1 MFIPEHA
8 LPVALAIDG
17 LTLREPTA
25 NGQLREAVALAR
37 AARCTLLQ
45 LDGKLP
51 GLRARELDRSARR
64 EVAAILRREGLG
76 LSGID
81 LWIPPAH
88 FSQSQHVDRATEA
101 VREACSLAAD
111 VARLLGSTQPLVC
124 IELPADARDGV
135 LDAIATAASS
145 AGTLVADFGQLVQSL
160 TPAVPVGGPIGLGFD
175 PAADLLAGRDPTVTL
190 AALGRRVITA
200 RLTDAQ
206 NFGRCTVGLGR
217 LDIAAFKA
225 TLAVATSARSVTL
238 DLRGVSVGLNAL
250 KPSVNAWT
258 GV

>member
-1 MFIPEHA
+1 MLSPEHT

-17 LTLREPTA
+17 LALREPTA
-25 NGQLREAVALAR
+25 SGQLREAVTLAR
-37 AARCTLLQ
+37 AARCRLLQ

-101 VREACSLAAD
+101 VREACALAAD
-111 VARLLGSTQPLVC
+111 IARLVGSAQPQVC
-124 IELPADARDGV
+124 IELPIDARDGV
-135 LDAIATAASS
+135 LDVISAAASS
-145 AGTLVADFGQLVQSL
+145 TGTLVADFGQYVQSVAPPMPL
-160 TPAVPVGGPIGLGFD
+160 GGPIGVGFD
-175 PAADLLAGRDPTVTL
+175 PAAELLAGRDPTVTL
-190 AALGRRVITA
+190 AALGHRAIAT

-217 LDIAAFKA
+217 LDVAAFKA
-225 TLAVATSARSVTL
+225 TLAVATSVRSVSL
-238 DLRGVSVGLNAL
+238 DLRGVSDGLNAL
-250 KPSVNAWT
+250 KPGVDAWMNA
-258 GV
+258 